1 MNLEAVL
8 SGITIVLYLT
18 LLFTGRQRLEFG
30 RYFQAFASLAGL
42 AILGA
47 SVFLLGWPGVFI
59 LVGVTV
65 AAAAVRAVML
75 AAEQEALLVSAQIH
89 GAFRSREEAMAFPKE
104 LRASHRALRSIGPI
118 ELATL
123 IDRLAIRGRRADEIR
138 SMAAPITMLHIAF
151 KSELVPLVDRF
162 DRLLRL
168 WGKPADEATNVADVL
183 TAGTQASAIT
193 FDEMLDSMI
202 AVADPVA

>member
-30 RYFQAFASLAGL
+30 RYFQAFASLAGF
-42 AILGA
+42 AILGV

-65 AAAAVRAVML
+65 VAAGIRAVML
-75 AAEQEALLVSAQIH
+75 AAEQETLLVSAQIH
-89 GAFRSREEAMAFPKE
+89 GAFTDRAQAMAFPKE

-118 ELATL
+118 ELARL
-123 IDRLAIRGRRADEIR
+123 IERLAMRGRRATEIR
-138 SMAAPITMLHIAF
+138 SMAAPIAMLHIVF
-151 KSELVPLVDRF
+151 KSELIALIDRF

-168 WGKPADEATNVADVL
+168 WRKPAHEATHVADVL
-183 TAGTQASAIT
+183 TAGTQTSAAT

-202 AVADPVA
+202 AVANPDT